1 MQELITTNKMTSME
15 IAETVGKRHDN
26 IIRDIKD
33 EIEKLEKSGID
44 THLKFE
50 LRERAGITGKIPY
63 YELTK
68 EGILQLAARY
78 DAVIRS
84 KLIDL
89 AMRNDQQY
97 TNLSPELRAIIMHD
111 RKIQAIETKV
121 EKLENT
127 MTIDYGQQETLRQMA
142 NIVVI
147 HYLGGK
153 GSRAYKKLTSKAFS
167 EFWNNYKAFM
177 LVNSYKNTAV
187 KDFDKAV
194 ELIKGWKPNQRLS
207 LGIQLENSKEPQQLS
222 VDDMFTQLFGK
233 KLAAFS

>member
-1 MQELITTNKMTSME
+1 MQELTIANKMTSMQ
-15 IAETVGKRHDN
+15 IAEVTGKQHCH
-26 IIRDIKD
+26 ITRDIKD
-33 EIEKLEKSGID
+33 EIEKLKKAGIN
-44 THLKFE
+44 TQSKFG
-50 LRERAGITGKIPY
+50 LRERDGITGKIPY

-68 EGILQLAARY
+68 EGVLQLAARY

-89 AMRNDQQY
+89 AMKNDQQY
-97 TNLSPELRAIIMHD
+97 TNLSPELQAIIMHD
-111 RKIQAIETKV
+111 RKIQAIESKV

-142 NIVVI
+142 NIVVV

-153 GSRAYKKLTSKAFS
+153 ESRAYKKLAPKAFS

-194 ELIKGWKPNQRLS
+194 DLIKGWKPNQRLA
-207 LGIQLENSKEPQQLS
+207 LKIQLENTKEPQQLS
-222 VDDMFTQLFGK
+222 VDDLFIKLFGK
-233 KLAAFS
+233 KLTAFS